1 MRWLLSPILVSVGLA
16 LASGPSLEQT
26 ISFLDSLYRSESSYS
41 EMKMHITT
49 PNWERTLEMK
59 VWTEGM
65 DKTFIRIVSPPR
77 EAGMATLRIGNEMW
91 NYLPNTNSI
100 MRIPP
105 SMMMGSWMGSDF
117 TNDDLVRETTFF
129 DDYDYAWTR
138 IGDSREG
145 MLYIELTPHS
155 DAPVV
160 WGKVICCVR
169 EKDLLPVWM
178 RYYDEDGD
186 LMRVMNYGEYAEMG
200 GRTIPTVMELVPQ
213 DEEGS
218 TTLTFLEADFD
229 IGVDP
234 NIFSMRNLRSQN

>member
-1 MRWLLSPILVSVGLA
+1 MRWLLFLA
-16 LASGPSLEQT
+16 IVPLRLSMASEVTLEEA
-26 ISFLDSLYRSESSYS
+26 IAFLDSLYRSESSYS
-41 EMKMHITT
+41 EMQMHVTT
-49 PNWERTLEMK
+49 PNWERTLDMK

-65 DKTFIRIVSPPR
+65 DKTFIRIVSPAR

-129 DDYDYAWTR
+129 DDYDYDWTR
-138 IGDSREG
+138 IEDSREG

-160 WGKVICCVR
+160 WGSVICCIR
-169 EKDLLPVWM
+169 EDDLLPVWM
-178 RYYDEDGD
+178 RYYDEDGA
-186 LMRVMNYGEYAEMG
+186 LMRVMEYRDYTQMG
-200 GRTIPTVMELVPQ
+200 GRTIPRIMELVPQ
-213 DEEGS
+213 NEEGS
-218 TTLTFLEADFD
+218 TTLTLLEADFD
-229 IGVDP
+229 VDVDP
-234 NIFSMRNLRSQN
+234 DIFSMRNLRSQQ